1 NQQEYRLQELIEEQ
15 YDQFPFLKHVQVK
28 YWPELYH
35 SLKHLIKMNNEQQD
49 YINQYYQLKE
59 KQVTIQQNLYKL
71 LENLNIEYQQKSIIE
86 LFKIIHKAIQTQKN
100 IRMELEQNNKQ
111 INEIQN
117 RQTDLTEKINLYEQE
132 ISHLFSIANVTKEE
146 DFRKNANKLQEK
158 QALEQKVE
166 ELNEQLSIMFSED
179 VWCQIV
185 KSNLSQKNLDLLEQK
200 YTLEINELEDQ
211 AEQVRQQLADLN
223 ADLLNMESSG
233 SYSNTMHQFYMEK
246 EQLKKLTLDWA
257 IYKTAKEMLVET
269 KRSYRE
275 KYLTKVIDRTSY

>member
-1 NQQEYRLQELIEEQ
+1 MIGIAHFFNKPLFYHVTFLTLMIGVSQWIFGHNSLNVIKQTIVNKQRSKLTSVNKSDEELHQMKQLLLSQDKLKSELTSVHEQLKLIDIQLIKWDEKSNLINQQEYRLQELIEEQ

-59 KQVTIQQNLYKL
+59 KQVTIQQNLYKMI
-71 LENLNIEYQQKSIIE
+71 ENLNNENKQKTIIE
-86 LFKIIHKAIQTQKN
+86 LIKIIHKANQTQKN

-146 DFRKNANKLQEK
+146 DFRKNANKL
-158 QALEQKVE
+158 
-166 ELNEQLSIMFSED
+166 
-179 VWCQIV
+179 
-185 KSNLSQKNLDLLEQK
+185 
-200 YTLEINELEDQ
+200 
-211 AEQVRQQLADLN
+211 
-223 ADLLNMESSG
+223 
-233 SYSNTMHQFYMEK
+233 
-246 EQLKKLTLDWA
+246 
-257 IYKTAKEMLVET
+257 
-269 KRSYRE
+269 
-275 KYLTKVIDRTSY
+275 